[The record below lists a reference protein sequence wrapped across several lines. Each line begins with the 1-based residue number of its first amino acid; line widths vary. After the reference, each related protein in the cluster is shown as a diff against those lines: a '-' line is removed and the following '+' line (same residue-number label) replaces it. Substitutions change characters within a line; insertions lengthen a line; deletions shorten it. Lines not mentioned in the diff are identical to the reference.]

1 MSNKKAQRTK
11 GNVKPARSEKAATNL
26 ASFGEFRSESLQ
38 TSSLILDEAS
48 LNTVDPDLRQC
59 LRRFSKRDAS
69 TKCKAL
75 SDFIAILEVY
85 NYILFHYCFIN

>member
-11 GNVKPARSEKAATNL
+11 GNVKPARSEKAASTL
-26 ASFGEFRSESLQ
+26 ASFGDYNPDSFQSNSL
-38 TSSLILDEAS
+38 LLDEAN

-75 SDFIAILEVY
+75 SDFMAIIEVKY
-85 NYILFHYCFIN
+85 

>member
-26 ASFGEFRSESLQ
+26 VSFGEFRSESFQ
-38 TSSLILDEAS
+38 TSLLIDEAS

-69 TKCKAL
+69 TKSKAL
-75 SDFIAILEVY
+75 ADFIAILEVY
-85 NYILFHYCFIN
+85 NYFLL